1 MIAFKLAF
9 RNLFNAG
16 LKTWLNVFVLSLAFI
31 SLVFFNGMIDGWD
44 RQAEVDTKD
53 WSIAE
58 GQFWTRLR

>member
-1 MIAFKLAF
+1 MFCI
-9 RNLFNAG
+9 
-16 LKTWLNVFVLSLAFI
+16 VLAFI

-58 GQFWTRLR
+58 GQFWNHG